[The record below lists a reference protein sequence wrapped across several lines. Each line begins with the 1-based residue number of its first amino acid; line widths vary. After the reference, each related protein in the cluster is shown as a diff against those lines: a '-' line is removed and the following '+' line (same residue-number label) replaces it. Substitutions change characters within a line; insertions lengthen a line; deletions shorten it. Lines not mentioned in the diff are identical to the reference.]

1 MLGDATLK
9 YVFGSPT
16 LIWFILP
23 NAFIH
28 VVDEDLGT
36 WQKAICLVGSVDN
49 IIPISHCFVAV
60 KS

>member
-1 MLGDATLK
+1 MFGETTSR
-9 YVFGSPT
+9 YVLTDPIGM
-16 LIWFILP
+16 WFILP

-49 IIPISHCFVAV
+49 SIPINQCFGAV